1 MPITGDMMAKRKT
14 TGWPEA
20 PVRRAVPAEH
30 WKQLRRGD
38 RVRVKL
44 APGFENPGQV
54 DAVSSDH
61 SVVWVNLDGGR
72 GRTLVHCG
80 DGVEI
85 VQQES

>member
-1 MPITGDMMAKRKT
+1 MRESGRKQDADTYLRTIARKR
-14 TGWPEA
+14 
-20 PVRRAVPAEH
+20 VRAVR
-30 WKQLRRGD
+30 LRRGD
-38 RVRVKL
+38 RVSVKL

-54 DAVSSDH
+54 DAISSDH

-85 VQQES
+85 VPQES

>member
-1 MPITGDMMAKRKT
+1 MAKRKT
-14 TGWPEA
+14 TGWHDA
-20 PVRRAVPAEH
+20 PVRRAMPAEH
-30 WKQLRRGD
+30 WKELRRGD

-44 APGFENPGQV
+44 APGFENFGHV
-54 DAVSSDH
+54 DAVSGDH

-85 VQQES
+85 LRHES

>member
-38 RVRVKL
+38 RVSVKL

-54 DAVSSDH
+54 DAFG
-61 SVVWVNLDGGR
+61 GGR

-85 VQQES
+85 VPQES